1 MRHMPAVDTS
11 ALMWAASLLSIP
23 LLLAL
28 PMRLGWRFFSGV
40 GHEASQYR
48 RTVLQIIDAGRQ
60 VAPFRA
66 TLDDV
71 ARSLHIRPS
80 HQRLIEA
87 DLFHPLT
94 LSHFL
99 LLPAIIIFPLAVI
112 MALPVI
118 IIGFPL
124 LLIIEYIF
132 IRKGLLVRALKAIEK
147 MMHWQIIHIP
157 KPHRGLAEDKAKMNE
172 FSQHVIHFNHV
183 PQGAFLGLFA
193 WLMVHWTF
201 DLDSWG
207 IEILVSTGL
216 YILLLGALGVLNAAF
231 ESDLV
236 FVDPSKGRLVP
247 IDQWLESI
255 LKPVVGIGLLFLIG
269 RNLLDEARDG
279 NAELFALTVLTLLYG
294 AAVVG
299 IAFRWGYSIWRGSY
313 VRDEFGAQVIE
324 SLNPLSYD
332 LTRRKGRIEFHV
344 RMVMK
349 ERLNTLNELPIKQLS
364 FADLQELPMSENR
377 GKIPENPLE

>member
-1 MRHMPAVDTS
+1 MTTVDSST
-11 ALMWAASLLSIP
+11 LIWAASLLSIP

-28 PMRLGWRFFSGV
+28 PMRLAWRLFIGV

-48 RTVLQIIDAGRQ
+48 NTVLQIIDAGRQ

-94 LSHFL
+94 VSHFL
-99 LLPAIIIFPLAVI
+99 LLPAIIIFPLALI

-118 IIGFPL
+118 LIGFPIL
-124 LLIIEYIF
+124 LVIEYIF
-132 IRKGLLVRALKAIEK
+132 IRKGLLVRGLKGIEQ

-157 KPHRGLAEDKAKMNE
+157 KPNRGLTEDKAKMNE

-201 DLDSWG
+201 EFDSWG
-207 IEILVSTGL
+207 IEILFSTGL
-216 YILLLGALGVLNAAF
+216 YIILLGTLGVLNAAF

-247 IDQWLESI
+247 VDQWLESI
-255 LKPVVGIGLLFLIG
+255 LKPLVGIGLLFLIG

-279 NAELFALTVLTLLYG
+279 NAVLFALTVLTLLYG

-324 SLNPLSYD
+324 LLNPLSYD
-332 LTRRKGRIEFHV
+332 LTRSKGRIEFHV

-349 ERLNTLNELPIKQLS
+349 ERLSTLRERSVAQLS
-364 FADLQELPMSENR
+364 FADLQEIPSSESR
-377 GKIPENPLE
+377 GTIPENPL

>member
-1 MRHMPAVDTS
+1 MAAVDTS

-28 PMRLGWRFFSGV
+28 PMRLGWRFFIGV

-48 RTVLQIIDAGRQ
+48 STVLQIIDAGRQ

-94 LSHFL
+94 VSHFL

-118 IIGFPL
+118 LIGFPIL
-124 LLIIEYIF
+124 LVIEYIF
-132 IRKGLLVRALKAIEK
+132 IRKGMLVRGLNAIEQL
-147 MMHWQIIHIP
+147 MHWQIIHIP
-157 KPHRGLAEDKAKMNE
+157 KPHRGLADEKAKMNE

-207 IEILVSTGL
+207 IEILFSTGL
-216 YILLLGALGVLNAAF
+216 YIVLLGALGVLNAAF

-247 IDQWLESI
+247 VDQWLESI
-255 LKPVVGIGLLFLIG
+255 LKPLVGIGLLFLIA

-279 NAELFALTVLTLLYG
+279 NAVLFALTVLTLLYG

-313 VRDEFGAQVIE
+313 VRDEFGSQVIE
-324 SLNPLSYD
+324 TLNPLSYD
-332 LTRRKGRIEFHV
+332 LTRSKGRIEFHV

-349 ERLNTLNELPIKQLS
+349 ERLNTLSALPIKQLS
-364 FADLQELPMSENR
+364 FAELQELPVSENR
-377 GKIPENPLE
+377 GTIPENPL

>member
-1 MRHMPAVDTS
+1 MATVDSST
-11 ALMWAASLLSIP
+11 LIWAAGLLSIP

-28 PMRLGWRFFSGV
+28 PMRLGWRLFIGV

-48 RTVLQIIDAGRQ
+48 NTVLQIIDAGRQ
-60 VAPFRA
+60 IAPFRA

-94 LSHFL
+94 LSHFI

-118 IIGFPL
+118 LIGFPVL
-124 LLIIEYIF
+124 LVIEYIF
-132 IRKGLLVRALKAIEK
+132 IRKGMLVRGLKKIEK

-193 WLMVHWTF
+193 WLIVHWT
-201 DLDSWG
+201 LNLESWG
-207 IEILVSTGL
+207 LEILFSTGL
-216 YILLLGALGVLNAAF
+216 YIILLGALGVLNAAF

-247 IDQWLESI
+247 VDQWLESI
-255 LKPVVGIGLLFLIG
+255 LKPLVGIGLLFLIG

-279 NAELFALTVLTLLYG
+279 NAVLFALTVLTLLYG

-324 SLNPLSYD
+324 NLNPLSYD
-332 LTRRKGRIEFHV
+332 LTRTKGRIEFHV

-349 ERLNTLNELPIKQLS
+349 ERLNTLSEVSIEQLS
-364 FADLQELPMSENR
+364 FADLQELPASENR
-377 GKIPENPLE
+377 GKIPENPL

>member
-1 MRHMPAVDTS
+1 MAAVDSS
-11 ALMWAASLLSIP
+11 ALLWAASLLSIP
-23 LLLAL
+23 LLLAF
-28 PMRLGWRFFSGV
+28 PMRLGWKLFIGV
-40 GHEASQYR
+40 GHESSQYR
-48 RTVLQIIDAGRQ
+48 NTVLQIIDAGRQ

-71 ARSLHIRPS
+71 ARNLHIRPS

-94 LSHFL
+94 VSHFI

-118 IIGFPL
+118 LFGFPV

-132 IRKGLLVRALKAIEK
+132 IRKGLLVRGLKAIEQ

-157 KPHRGLAEDKAKMNE
+157 KPNRGLTEDKAKMNE

-193 WLMVHWTF
+193 WLIVHWTF
-201 DLDSWG
+201 NFDSFG
-207 IEILVSTGL
+207 FEIMFSTGL
-216 YILLLGALGVLNAAF
+216 YIILLGALGVLNAAF

-255 LKPVVGIGLLFLIG
+255 LKPLVGIGLLFLIG

-279 NAELFALTVLTLLYG
+279 NAVLFALTVLTLLYG

-324 SLNPLSYD
+324 ILNPLSYD
-332 LTRRKGRIEFHV
+332 LTRTKGRIEFHV

-349 ERLNTLNELPIKQLS
+349 ERLNSLSEISIEQLS
-364 FADLQELPMSENR
+364 FADLQELPMSEKR
-377 GKIPENPLE
+377 GTIPDNPL

>member
-1 MRHMPAVDTS
+1 MRTMATIDTN
-11 ALMWAASLLSIP
+11 ALIWAAGLLSIP

-28 PMRLGWRFFSGV
+28 PMRIGWRFFIGV

-48 RTVLQIIDAGRQ
+48 NTVLQIIDAGRQ

-66 TLDDV
+66 TLDDI
-71 ARSLHIRPS
+71 ARSLHIRPN

-94 LSHFL
+94 VSHFL
-99 LLPAIIIFPLAVI
+99 LLPAILIFPLAAI

-118 IIGFPL
+118 LIGFPVL
-124 LLIIEYIF
+124 LVIEYIF
-132 IRKGLLVRALKAIEK
+132 IRKEVLVRALKSMERL
-147 MMHWQIIHIP
+147 MHWQIIHIP
-157 KPHRGLAEDKAKMNE
+157 KPHRGLSEDKAKMNE

-193 WLMVHWTF
+193 WLIVHWTF
-201 DLDSWG
+201 NFESWG
-207 IEILVSTGL
+207 IEIIFSSLL
-216 YILLLGALGVLNAAF
+216 YIVLLGALGVLNAAF

-247 IDQWLESI
+247 VDQWLESI
-255 LKPVVGIGLLFLIG
+255 LKPLVGIGLLFLIV

-279 NAELFALTVLTLLYG
+279 NAVLFAVTVLGLLYG
-294 AAVVG
+294 AAIVG
-299 IAFRWGYSIWRGSY
+299 IAFRWGYSIWRGSQI
-313 VRDEFGAQVIE
+313 RDEFGSQVIQT
-324 SLNPLSYD
+324 LNPLSYD
-332 LTRRKGRIEFHV
+332 LTRSKGRIEFHV

-349 ERLNTLNELPIKQLS
+349 ERMNGLTNAPIEQLS
-364 FADLQELPMSENR
+364 FADLQELPSSEHR
-377 GKIPENPLE
+377 GKIPENPL

>member
-1 MRHMPAVDTS
+1 MATVDSS
-11 ALMWAASLLSIP
+11 ALIWAASLLSIP

-28 PMRLGWRFFSGV
+28 PMRLGWKLFIGV

-48 RTVLQIIDAGRQ
+48 NTVLQIIDAGRQ

-80 HQRLIEA
+80 HQRVIEA

-94 LSHFL
+94 VSHFL

-118 IIGFPL
+118 LIGFPVL
-124 LLIIEYIF
+124 LVIEYIF
-132 IRKGLLVRALKAIEK
+132 IRKGMLVRGLKAIEQ

-201 DLDSWG
+201 NFDSWG
-207 IEILVSTGL
+207 FEILFSTGL
-216 YILLLGALGVLNAAF
+216 YIILLGALGVLNAAF

-247 IDQWLESI
+247 IDQWLDSI
-255 LKPVVGIGLLFLIG
+255 LKPLVGIGLLFLIG

-279 NAELFALTVLTLLYG
+279 NAVLFALTVLTLLYG

-313 VRDEFGAQVIE
+313 VRDEFGSQVIE
-324 SLNPLSYD
+324 TLNPLSYD
-332 LTRRKGRIEFHV
+332 LTRSKGRIEFHV

-349 ERLNTLNELPIKQLS
+349 ERLHTLSKAPIEQLS
-364 FADLQELPMSENR
+364 FADLQELPASESR
-377 GKIPENPLE
+377 GKIPENPL

>member
-1 MRHMPAVDTS
+1 MATVESSR
-11 ALMWAASLLSIP
+11 LIWAAGVLSVS

-28 PMRLGWRFFSGV
+28 PMRLGWRLFIGV

-48 RTVLQIIDAGRQ
+48 NTVLQIIDAGRQ
-60 VAPFRA
+60 IAPFRA
-66 TLDDV
+66 TLDDI

-94 LSHFL
+94 LSHFI

-118 IIGFPL
+118 LVGFPVL
-124 LLIIEYIF
+124 LVIEYIF
-132 IRKGLLVRALKAIEK
+132 IRKGMLVRGLKTIEK

-193 WLMVHWTF
+193 WLIVHWTLN
-201 DLDSWG
+201 LDSWG
-207 IEILVSTGL
+207 LEILFSTGL
-216 YILLLGALGVLNAAF
+216 YIILLGALGVLNAAF

-247 IDQWLESI
+247 VDQWLESI
-255 LKPVVGIGLLFLIG
+255 LKPLVGIGLLFLIG

-279 NAELFALTVLTLLYG
+279 NAVLFALTVLTLLYG

-313 VRDEFGAQVIE
+313 VRDEFGIQVIE
-324 SLNPLSYD
+324 TLNPLSYD
-332 LTRRKGRIEFHV
+332 LTRTKGRIEFHV

-349 ERLNTLNELPIKQLS
+349 ERLNTLSEVSIEQLS
-364 FADLQELPMSENR
+364 FADLQDLPSSENR
-377 GKIPENPLE
+377 GKIPDNPL

>member
-1 MRHMPAVDTS
+1 MATVDSST
-11 ALMWAASLLSIP
+11 LIWAAGLLSIP

-28 PMRLGWRFFSGV
+28 PMRLGWRLFIGV

-48 RTVLQIIDAGRQ
+48 NTVLQIIDAGRQ
-60 VAPFRA
+60 IAPFRA

-94 LSHFL
+94 LSHFI

-118 IIGFPL
+118 LIGFPVL
-124 LLIIEYIF
+124 LVIEYIF
-132 IRKGLLVRALKAIEK
+132 IRKGMLVRGLKKIEK

-193 WLMVHWTF
+193 WLIVHWT
-201 DLDSWG
+201 LNLESWG
-207 IEILVSTGL
+207 LEILFSTGL
-216 YILLLGALGVLNAAF
+216 YIVLLGALGVLNAAF

-247 IDQWLESI
+247 VDQWLESI
-255 LKPVVGIGLLFLIG
+255 LKPLVGIGLLFLIG

-279 NAELFALTVLTLLYG
+279 NAVLFALTVLTLLYG

-324 SLNPLSYD
+324 TLNPLSYD
-332 LTRRKGRIEFHV
+332 LTRTKGRIEFHV

-349 ERLNTLNELPIKQLS
+349 ERLNTLSEVSIEQLS
-364 FADLQELPMSENR
+364 FADLQELPASENR
-377 GKIPENPLE
+377 GKIPENPL

>member
-1 MRHMPAVDTS
+1 
-11 ALMWAASLLSIP
+11 
-23 LLLAL
+23 
-28 PMRLGWRFFSGV
+28 MRLGWRLFIGV

-48 RTVLQIIDAGRQ
+48 NTVLQIIDAGRQ
-60 VAPFRA
+60 IAPFRA
-66 TLDDV
+66 TLDDI

-94 LSHFL
+94 LSHFI

-118 IIGFPL
+118 LVGFPVL
-124 LLIIEYIF
+124 LVIEYIF
-132 IRKGLLVRALKAIEK
+132 IRKGMLVRGLKTIEK

-193 WLMVHWTF
+193 WLIVHWTLN
-201 DLDSWG
+201 LDSWG
-207 IEILVSTGL
+207 LEILFSTGL
-216 YILLLGALGVLNAAF
+216 YIILLGALGVLNAAF

-247 IDQWLESI
+247 VDQWLESI
-255 LKPVVGIGLLFLIG
+255 LKPLVGIGLLFLIG

-279 NAELFALTVLTLLYG
+279 NAVLFALTVLTLLYG

-313 VRDEFGAQVIE
+313 VRDEFGIQVIE
-324 SLNPLSYD
+324 TLNPLSYD
-332 LTRRKGRIEFHV
+332 LTRTKGRIEFHV

-349 ERLNTLNELPIKQLS
+349 ERLNTLSEVSIEQLS
-364 FADLQELPMSENR
+364 FADLQDLPSSENR
-377 GKIPENPLE
+377 GKIPDNPL

>member
-1 MRHMPAVDTS
+1 MAAVDTS

-28 PMRLGWRFFSGV
+28 PMRLGWRFFIGV
-40 GHEASQYR
+40 GYEASQYR
-48 RTVLQIIDAGRQ
+48 STVLQIIDAGRQ

-94 LSHFL
+94 VSHFL

-118 IIGFPL
+118 LIGFPIL
-124 LLIIEYIF
+124 LVIEYIF
-132 IRKGLLVRALKAIEK
+132 IRKGMLVRGLNAIEQL
-147 MMHWQIIHIP
+147 MHWQIIHIP
-157 KPHRGLAEDKAKMNE
+157 KPHRGLADEKAKMNE

-201 DLDSWG
+201 DLESWG
-207 IEILVSTGL
+207 IEILFSTGL
-216 YILLLGALGVLNAAF
+216 YIVLLGALGVLNAAF

-247 IDQWLESI
+247 VDQWLESI
-255 LKPVVGIGLLFLIG
+255 LKPLVGIGLLFLIA

-279 NAELFALTVLTLLYG
+279 NAVLFALTVLTLLYG

-324 SLNPLSYD
+324 TLNPLSYD
-332 LTRRKGRIEFHV
+332 LTRSKGRIEFHV

-349 ERLNTLNELPIKQLS
+349 ERLNTLSALPIKQLS
-364 FADLQELPMSENR
+364 FAELQELPVSENR
-377 GKIPENPLE
+377 GTIPENPL

>member
-1 MRHMPAVDTS
+1 MAAVDTS

-28 PMRLGWRFFSGV
+28 PMRLGWRFFIGV

-48 RTVLQIIDAGRQ
+48 STVLQIIDAGRQ

-94 LSHFL
+94 VSHFL

-118 IIGFPL
+118 LIGFPIL
-124 LLIIEYIF
+124 LVIEYIF
-132 IRKGLLVRALKAIEK
+132 IRKGMLVRGLNAIEQL
-147 MMHWQIIHIP
+147 MHWQIIHIP
-157 KPHRGLAEDKAKMNE
+157 KPHRGLADEKAKMNE

-201 DLDSWG
+201 DLESWG
-207 IEILVSTGL
+207 IEILFSTGL
-216 YILLLGALGVLNAAF
+216 YIVLLGALGVLSAAF

-247 IDQWLESI
+247 VDQWLESI
-255 LKPVVGIGLLFLIG
+255 LKPLVGIGLLFLIA

-279 NAELFALTVLTLLYG
+279 NAVLFALTVLTLLYG

-313 VRDEFGAQVIE
+313 VRDEFGSQVIE
-324 SLNPLSYD
+324 TINPLSYD
-332 LTRRKGRIEFHV
+332 LTRSKGRIEFHV

-349 ERLNTLNELPIKQLS
+349 ERLNTLSALPIKQLS
-364 FADLQELPMSENR
+364 FAELQELPVSENR
-377 GKIPENPLE
+377 GTIPENPL

>member
-1 MRHMPAVDTS
+1 MRLMAAVDTN
-11 ALMWAASLLSIP
+11 ALIWAAGLLSIP

-28 PMRLGWRFFSGV
+28 PMRLGWRLFIGV

-48 RTVLQIIDAGRQ
+48 NTVLQIIDAGRQ

-94 LSHFL
+94 VSHFL

-118 IIGFPL
+118 LIGLPIL
-124 LLIIEYIF
+124 LVIEYIF
-132 IRKGLLVRALKAIEK
+132 IRKGMLVRGLNYIEQ

-157 KPHRGLAEDKAKMNE
+157 KPHRGLADEKAKMNE

-207 IEILVSTGL
+207 IEILFSTGL
-216 YILLLGALGVLNAAF
+216 YIILLGALGVLNAAF

-247 IDQWLESI
+247 VDQWLESI
-255 LKPVVGIGLLFLIG
+255 LKPLVGIGLLFLIA

-279 NAELFALTVLTLLYG
+279 NAVLFALTVLTLLYG

-313 VRDEFGAQVIE
+313 VRDEFGSQVIE
-324 SLNPLSYD
+324 TLNPLSYD
-332 LTRRKGRIEFHV
+332 LTRSKGRIEFHV

-349 ERLNTLNELPIKQLS
+349 ERLNTLNELPLKQLS
-364 FADLQELPMSENR
+364 FAELQELPMSENR
-377 GKIPENPLE
+377 GTIPENPLE

>member
-1 MRHMPAVDTS
+1 
-11 ALMWAASLLSIP
+11 MWAASLLSIP

-28 PMRLGWRFFSGV
+28 PMRLGWRFFIGV

-48 RTVLQIIDAGRQ
+48 STVLQIIDAGRQ

-94 LSHFL
+94 VSHFL

-118 IIGFPL
+118 LIGFPIL
-124 LLIIEYIF
+124 LVIEYIF
-132 IRKGLLVRALKAIEK
+132 IRKGMLVRGLNAIEQL
-147 MMHWQIIHIP
+147 MHWQIIHIP
-157 KPHRGLAEDKAKMNE
+157 KPHRGLADEKAKMNE

-201 DLDSWG
+201 DLDSLG
-207 IEILVSTGL
+207 FEILFSTGL
-216 YILLLGALGVLNAAF
+216 YIVLLGALGVLNAAF

-247 IDQWLESI
+247 VDQWLESI
-255 LKPVVGIGLLFLIG
+255 LKPLVGIGLLFLIA

-279 NAELFALTVLTLLYG
+279 NAVLFALTVLTLLYG

-313 VRDEFGAQVIE
+313 VRDEFGSQVIE
-324 SLNPLSYD
+324 TLNPLSYD
-332 LTRRKGRIEFHV
+332 LTRSKGRIEFHV

-349 ERLNTLNELPIKQLS
+349 ERLNTLSALPIKQLS
-364 FADLQELPMSENR
+364 FAELQELPVSENR
-377 GKIPENPLE
+377 GTIPENPL

>member
-1 MRHMPAVDTS
+1 MAAVDTS

-28 PMRLGWRFFSGV
+28 PMRLGWRFFIGV

-48 RTVLQIIDAGRQ
+48 STVLQIIDAGRQ

-94 LSHFL
+94 VSHFL

-118 IIGFPL
+118 LIGFPIL
-124 LLIIEYIF
+124 LVIEYIF
-132 IRKGLLVRALKAIEK
+132 IRKGMLVRGLNAIEQL
-147 MMHWQIIHIP
+147 MHWQIIHIP
-157 KPHRGLAEDKAKMNE
+157 KPHRGLADEKAKMNE

-201 DLDSWG
+201 DLESWG
-207 IEILVSTGL
+207 IEILFSTGL
-216 YILLLGALGVLNAAF
+216 YIVLLGALGVLNAAF

-247 IDQWLESI
+247 VDQWLESI
-255 LKPVVGIGLLFLIG
+255 LKPLVGIGLLFLIA

-279 NAELFALTVLTLLYG
+279 NAVLFALTVLTLLYG

-313 VRDEFGAQVIE
+313 VRDEFGSQVIE
-324 SLNPLSYD
+324 TLNPLSYD
-332 LTRRKGRIEFHV
+332 LTRSKGRIEFHV

-349 ERLNTLNELPIKQLS
+349 ERLNTLSALPIKQLS
-364 FADLQELPMSENR
+364 FAELQELPVSENR
-377 GKIPENPLE
+377 GTIPENPL